1 MSIFSDRLRISR
13 ETLTNYSQ
21 KEFAKKV
28 NIAPNTYNGY
38 ETGNRMPNLQIVTL
52 LADAIGVSVDYLLGR
67 TNIRNFNDNNVSVDK
82 EESSLIDDYKKL
94 NSTGKKEAEKRV
106 KELTLIPFYVEEK
119 VVSLAAHND
128 HLDDPDEKEKI
139 LEDFDDM
146 DKW

>member
-1 MSIFSDRLRISR
+1 MTFQNRLKQLREENNLTQLELAQKFNITSQTISQYERGIRTPDFNLLNSITDF
-13 ETLTNYSQ
+13 
-21 KEFAKKV
+21 F
-28 NIAPNTYNGY
+28 
-38 ETGNRMPNLQIVTL
+38 
-52 LADAIGVSVDYLLGR
+52 GVSVDYLLGR
-67 TNIRNFNDNNVSVDK
+67 TDIRNFNDNNASVDK

-94 NSTGKKEAEKRV
+94 NSIGKKEAEKRV

-139 LEDFDDM
+139 LDDFNNM

>member
-1 MSIFSDRLRISR
+1 MNVNNRIKSLR
-13 ETLTNYSQ
+13 E
-21 KEFAKKV
+21 EFNIDQQILAQKV
-28 NIAPNTYNGY
+28 NLNKSVM
-38 ETGNRMPNLQIVTL
+38 NRIELGTRPIRDEELIKF
-52 LADAIGVSVDYLLGR
+52 AEIFDVSVDYLLCR
-67 TNIRNFNDNNVSVDK
+67 TNTRNFNDNNASVDK

-128 HLDDPDEKEKI
+128 HLNDPDEKEKI

-146 DKW
+146 DEW

>member
-1 MSIFSDRLRISR
+1 MTFQNRLKQLREENNLTQLELAQKFNITSQTISQYERGIRTPDFNLLNSITDF
-13 ETLTNYSQ
+13 
-21 KEFAKKV
+21 F
-28 NIAPNTYNGY
+28 
-38 ETGNRMPNLQIVTL
+38 
-52 LADAIGVSVDYLLGR
+52 GVSVDYLLGR
-67 TNIRNFNDNNVSVDK
+67 TDIRNFNDNNASVDK
-82 EESSLIDDYKKL
+82 EKLSLIDDYKKL

-139 LEDFDDM
+139 LDDFNNM

>member
-1 MSIFSDRLRISR
+1 MQFGDRLKYLR
-13 ETLTNYSQ
+13 EE
-21 KEFAKKV
+21 KELKQAEL
-28 NIAPNTYNGY
+28 A
-38 ETGNRMPNLQIVTL
+38 TL
-52 LADAIGVSVDYLLGR
+52 LNISPSTIGMYERNYRKPDHDTLISIANFFDVSTDYLLNR
-67 TNIRNFNDNNVSVDK
+67 TNTRNFNDNNTSVNK

-139 LEDFDDM
+139 LDDFNNM

>member
-1 MSIFSDRLRISR
+1 MS
-13 ETLTNYSQ
+13 T
-21 KEFAKKV
+21 
-28 NIAPNTYNGY
+28 
-38 ETGNRMPNLQIVTL
+38 
-52 LADAIGVSVDYLLGR
+52 DYLLNR
-67 TNIRNFNDNNVSVDK
+67 TNTRNFNDNNTSVNK

-139 LEDFDDM
+139 LDDFNNM

>member
-1 MSIFSDRLRISR
+1 MQFGDRLKYLR
-13 ETLTNYSQ
+13 EE
-21 KEFAKKV
+21 KELKQAEL
-28 NIAPNTYNGY
+28 A
-38 ETGNRMPNLQIVTL
+38 TL
-52 LADAIGVSVDYLLGR
+52 LNISPSTIGMYERNYRKPDHDTLIAIANFFDVSTDYLLNR
-67 TNIRNFNDNNVSVDK
+67 TNTRNFNDNNTSVDK

-139 LEDFDDM
+139 LEDFNDM
-146 DKW
+146 DEW

>member
-1 MSIFSDRLRISR
+1 MTFQNRLKQLREENNLTQLELAQKFNITSQTISQYERGIRTPDFNLLNSITDF
-13 ETLTNYSQ
+13 
-21 KEFAKKV
+21 F
-28 NIAPNTYNGY
+28 
-38 ETGNRMPNLQIVTL
+38 
-52 LADAIGVSVDYLLGR
+52 GVSVDYLLGR
-67 TNIRNFNDNNVSVDK
+67 TDIKNFNDNNDSVDK

-94 NSTGKKEAEKRV
+94 NSIGKKEAEKRV

>member
-1 MSIFSDRLRISR
+1 MNVNNRIKSLR
-13 ETLTNYSQ
+13 E
-21 KEFAKKV
+21 EFNIDQQILAQKV
-28 NIAPNTYNGY
+28 NLNKSVM
-38 ETGNRMPNLQIVTL
+38 NRIELGTRPIRDEELIKF
-52 LADAIGVSVDYLLGR
+52 AEIFDVSVDYLLCR
-67 TNIRNFNDNNVSVDK
+67 TNTRNFNDNNKSVNK

>member
-1 MSIFSDRLRISR
+1 MTFQNRLKQLREENNLTQLELAQKFNITSQTISQYERGIRTPDFNLLNSITDF
-13 ETLTNYSQ
+13 
-21 KEFAKKV
+21 F
-28 NIAPNTYNGY
+28 
-38 ETGNRMPNLQIVTL
+38 
-52 LADAIGVSVDYLLGR
+52 GVSVDYLLGR
-67 TNIRNFNDNNVSVDK
+67 TDIRNFNDNGNSVDK

-139 LEDFDDM
+139 LEDFNDM
-146 DKW
+146 DEW